1 MELKKNASPQRGG
14 ETLRQRENKKERE
27 GHLDMGLFD
36 GFGGERSNRRT
47 NNGEMSDIEASLTTL
62 SSVAVKESETN
73 KNAQKSHHHHHHHH
87 HHHRGGGDEND
98 DDDND
103 EEFQTTRRQM
113 KRDETFSN
121 LPLSPQPSKEKDPI
135 KLWGVKLLFSEKFI
149 FWFLTTGALVAYLG
163 FTTVQEGVFR
173 HHSKEAI
180 GFRFG
185 GVVTLVTSFTYAL
198 LGFLE
203 RFTNDEFRDNGGR
216 VGNSNASKGFNAL
229 IDEHNSTNNSSSS
242 GKSSGF
248 NIFRRRAK
256 LKDYV
261 ILATMTSGGMY
272 LTNFSLS
279 YINYTT
285 RIVAKCSKVIPTMV
299 MGAFMQG
306 RRYEKKDYFAAMTLV
321 CGVCLFALG
330 DKASLP
336 QFQPKGVVMIV
347 CALFIEA
354 AAGNFEEK
362 RLFNV
367 SLPASHAE
375 VVMHANIFGLL
386 MTVIGMTLNG
396 EIWPIMEYMSTHHE
410 VCFQA
415 MIAASFGYM
424 SVSFI
429 LLSIRQYGA
438 TNTEIIKALR
448 KMLSIA
454 LSLILYPKPMGWR
467 YVAGTA
473 VTLFGI
479 VTLYAI
485 KKRRYMKASGNAE
498 AFK

>member
-1 MELKKNASPQRGG
+1 
-14 ETLRQRENKKERE
+14 
-27 GHLDMGLFD
+27 MGLF
-36 GFGGERSNRRT
+36 FSSSSSKT
-47 NNGEMSDIEASLTTL
+47 SSSLN
-62 SSVAVKESETN
+62 SSSS
-73 KNAQKSHHHHHHHH
+73 QKK
-87 HHHRGGGDEND
+87 RAEND
-98 DDDND
+98 DEFPMNSISDDVETSLVVTTNNNNKYNTRG
-103 EEFQTTRRQM
+103 EEE
-113 KRDETFSN
+113 ETITMDNNNN
-121 LPLSPQPSKEKDPI
+121 LSINEMPMSPQPSKEKDPI
-135 KLWGVKLLFSEKFI
+135 KLWGVKLLFSERSI
-149 FWFLTTGALVAYLG
+149 FWLLASGALFAYLG
-163 FTTVQEGVFR
+163 FTTVQEYVFR
-173 HHSKEAI
+173 NHAKEAV

-203 RFTNDEFRDNGGR
+203 RLANDEFRESGSGSSSTSGG
-216 VGNSNASKGFNAL
+216 GNHSRGFNAL
-229 IDEHNSTNNSSSS
+229 IDDEEQQHNNKNAFR
-242 GKSSGF
+242 GKNTTTTTSFKRSF

-261 ILATMTSGGMY
+261 LLATMTSGGMY

-299 MGAFMQG
+299 MGALMQG

-330 DKASLP
+330 DRASLP

-375 VVMHANIFGLL
+375 VVMYANIFGLL
-386 MTVIGMTLNG
+386 MTMFGMTLNG
-396 EIWPIMEYMSTHHE
+396 EIWPIVAYMNSHRE
-410 VCFQA
+410 CVFRA

-454 LSLILYPKPMGWR
+454 LSLLLYPKPMGWR
-467 YVAGTA
+467 YVTGTC
-473 VTLFGI
+473 VTAFGI
-479 VTLYAI
+479 LTLYAI
-485 KKRRYMKASGNAE
+485 KKRRYVKAAGNAE